1 MHIHTHFSKHPTSLI
16 ILMVTF
22 PQVHSLTH
30 SLTHTQYH
38 TLTLTNSLILSVSL
52 YVSFTDK
59 HSHADVIQSKV
70 LHTHTKSLGFFYL
83 S

>member
-52 YVSFTDK
+52 YVSFTDILMQMSFK
-59 HSHADVIQSKV
+59 ARYFTLTPKA
-70 LHTHTKSLGFFYL
+70 
-83 S
+83 